1 MFRRKDKGKGPCV
14 CLVPI
19 SFTCLLLL
27 GAELRRGHAQ
37 VLFHVFR
44 EEGDIRE
51 IEEEGDL
58 LDALARET
66 QLELDA
72 LERVLVDQRQG
83 VLAAHLLDN
92 PGQVF
97 RGIVK
102 PVGVI
107 GDRAM
112 PPVIGRRNLSERCA

>member
-1 MFRRKDKGKGPCV
+1 MISVYLLLDLGVKGKGPCV
-14 CLVPI
+14 CLFPI

-58 LDALARET
+58 LDALAQAR
-66 QLELDA
+66 
-72 LERVLVDQRQG
+72 
-83 VLAAHLLDN
+83 
-92 PGQVF
+92 
-97 RGIVK
+97 
-102 PVGVI
+102 
-107 GDRAM
+107 RAS
-112 PPVIGRRNLSERCA
+112 LSKCFCRTV

>member
-1 MFRRKDKGKGPCV
+1 MVTFA
-14 CLVPI
+14 
-19 SFTCLLLL
+19 LLLL
-27 GAELRRGHAQ
+27 GAEFRRGHAQ
-37 VLFHVFR
+37 ILFHVFR

-83 VLAAHLLDN
+83 ILAAHLLDN

-102 PVGVI
+102 PVGVV

-112 PPVIGRRNLSERCA
+112 PPVIGRQNLSERCA